1 MPAPFPSPFTRAT
14 IGLLMLLALPACKGQ
29 AVQANPQAGPSAPP
43 RSESAAS
50 PSSDDEDPNN
60 ILLNPRTEPLDQRTL
75 DAITPA
81 GDPAYAGQPAPLPD
95 GITVP
100 LPLNP
105 KPQRQYRM
113 AGRVPDTLD
122 VEVISRYDAFADF
135 MPACRAY
142 LDKFG
147 AQPDKYGDG
156 TFDVPSRVARTK
168 GGFEASIVI
177 DRFEESPCQF
187 VYRDTAVRVYKK
199 ADQLPLSDGERR
211 ILDRFSA
218 RTAVTADRYFHDDTV
233 PVCMPDDRSACRPD
247 TWHLA
252 VNFDPAKPVY
262 LLCKR
267 YIPSSADQL
276 PTDERLLKYVCYGPP
291 KSLYKRMHGLK
302 AHNRSPIRVDIYDL
316 DSERPPFPL
325 DDARQPTQQGDKQ

>member
-1 MPAPFPSPFTRAT
+1 MPAPSPSPFTRAA
-14 IGLLMLLALPACKGQ
+14 IGLLLLALPACKGQ

-43 RSESAAS
+43 RSETAAS

-122 VEVISRYDAFADF
+122 VEVESRYFPYADDTDE
-135 MPACRAY
+135 CIAY
-142 LDKFG
+142 LRPFK
-147 AQPDKYGDG
+147 AALPER
-156 TFDVPSRVARTK
+156 TLSITAPERVTRTK
-168 GGFEASIVI
+168 DGFEASIVI

-199 ADQLPLSDGERR
+199 ADQLPSPDGERR
-211 ILDRFSA
+211 MPYRVSA
-218 RTAVTADRYFHDDTV
+218 IDVVTADRYVHGDDV
-233 PVCMPDDRSACRPD
+233 PVCMRDRYACRPD
-247 TWHLA
+247 TWRLA
-252 VNFDPAKPVY
+252 LNFDPAKPAYV
-262 LLCKR
+262 LCKR
-267 YIPSSADQL
+267 FDDPDADELSSGGIK
-276 PTDERLLKYVCYGPP
+276 KYFCYGPP
-291 KSLYKRMHGLK
+291 KPIYKRMHGLK
-302 AHNRSPIRVDIYDL
+302 VHTRSPIRVDIYDL
-316 DSERPPFPL
+316 DTELPPFPV
-325 DDARQPTQQGDKQ
+325 DYSRQPTQGDKQ

>member
-1 MPAPFPSPFTRAT
+1 MPAPFPSPFTRAA
-14 IGLLMLLALPACKGQ
+14 IGLLMLLALPACTGH
-29 AVQANPQAGPSAPP
+29 AVQADPQAGPSAPP
-43 RSESAAS
+43 RSETAAS

-156 TFDVPSRVARTK
+156 TFDVPVAYT
-168 GGFEASIVI
+168 
-177 DRFEESPCQF
+177 
-187 VYRDTAVRVYKK
+187 
-199 ADQLPLSDGERR
+199 
-211 ILDRFSA
+211 
-218 RTAVTADRYFHDDTV
+218 
-233 PVCMPDDRSACRPD
+233 
-247 TWHLA
+247 HLT
-252 VNFDPAKPVY
+252 
-262 LLCKR
+262 
-267 YIPSSADQL
+267 L
-276 PTDERLLKYVCYGPP
+276 PT
-291 KSLYKRMHGLK
+291 
-302 AHNRSPIRVDIYDL
+302 NREV
-316 DSERPPFPL
+316 
-325 DDARQPTQQGDKQ
+325 

>member
-1 MPAPFPSPFTRAT
+1 MPAPFPSPFTRAA

-29 AVQANPQAGPSAPP
+29 AMQADPQTGPSAPS
-43 RSESAAS
+43 RSETAAS

-60 ILLNPRTEPLDQRTL
+60 ILLNPRRGPLDQRTL

-81 GDPAYAGQPAPLPD
+81 GDPGLAGQPAPLPD

-122 VEVISRYDAFADF
+122 VEVESRYFPYADDTDD
-135 MPACRAY
+135 CIAY
-142 LDKFG
+142 LQAFKD
-147 AQPDKYGDG
+147 ALPER
-156 TFDVPSRVARTK
+156 TLSITAPERVTRTK
-168 GGFEASIVI
+168 EGFEASIVI
-177 DRFEESPCQF
+177 DRFEDSPCQF

-276 PTDERLLKYVCYGPP
+276 PTDGRFLEYVCYGPP

-325 DDARQPTQQGDKQ
+325 DDARQPTQQGDKR

>member
-1 MPAPFPSPFTRAT
+1 MPAPFPSPFTRAA
-14 IGLLMLLALPACKGQ
+14 IGLLMLLALPACNFQ
-29 AVQANPQAGPSAPP
+29 AVQADPQARPSMPP
-43 RSESAAS
+43 SSETAAS

-60 ILLNPRTEPLDQRTL
+60 ILLNPLRGPLDQRTL

-122 VEVISRYDAFADF
+122 VEVESRYFPYADDTDD
-135 MPACRAY
+135 CIAY
-142 LDKFG
+142 LRPFKG
-147 AQPDKYGDG
+147 ALPES
-156 TFDVPSRVARTK
+156 TLSITAPERVTRTK
-168 GGFEASIVI
+168 EGFEASIVI

-199 ADQLPLSDGERR
+199 ADQLPLSDDERR
-211 ILDRFSA
+211 ILDRFTA
-218 RTAVTADRYFHDDTV
+218 RNVVTADRYFHEDTV

-267 YIPSSADQL
+267 YIPSTADPL
-276 PTDERLLKYVCYGPP
+276 PTDERLLEYVCYGPP

-316 DSERPPFPL
+316 DTELPPFPV
-325 DDARQPTQQGDKQ
+325 DYSKQPTQGDKR